1 MGVLILP
8 ALILVMYFVLV
19 RPQQQRTKQHK
30 TVLSNLDVGDDV
42 VTTAGI
48 YGRVSDI
55 DGATVFLQVS
65 DTVEL
70 KVTKESVAGLV
81 SYEAEADEEA
91 EDEIGDEAEDGL
103 VDDE

>member
-30 TVLSNLDVGDDV
+30 AVLSNLDVGDDV

-48 YGRVSDI
+48 YGRISDI
-55 DGATVFLQVS
+55 DGSTIFLQVS
-65 DTVEL
+65 DNVEL

-81 SYEAEADEEA
+81 SYEDEADEEI
-91 EDEIGDEAEDGL
+91 EDEAEDGL